1 MKNWV
6 IAAII
11 IFAIIL
17 VVTAYNVIFQTSAA
31 TENTKDFPNPIY
43 KSMNIDTSSKYGLIA
58 FSAIALCFFIWGFP
72 RKK

>member
-1 MKNWV
+1 MRNWV

-17 VVTAYNVIFQTSAA
+17 LVTAYNVIFQTSAA
-31 TENTKDFPNPIY
+31 AENTTDFPNPIY
-43 KSMNIDTSSKYGLIA
+43 KSLNIDTSSKYGFIA
-58 FSAIALCFFIWGFP
+58 FCAIALCFFIWGFP